1 MRQVI
6 AAALF
11 LLVTIPVFGWGQKG
25 HYLSNEAAT
34 YGTPSEMPGFFHRA
48 YPQLVYLSYD
58 PDRWRDSKG
67 KSLDAL
73 NPPDHF
79 LDYEYVE
86 HLELPPQRYKFIQL
100 LSDSGTLRRFS
111 IESTTPGFL
120 PWRIA
125 EMCELLEVQ
134 WRLWRQRDLPPE
146 ERQQVEANIIQ
157 LAGTL
162 GHYVADAANPHH
174 ASIHYNGWV
183 GWPNTNRFPNDC
195 DTHNR
200 FETQFVSRVME
211 SGQILPRMSEP
222 KLRSEYFN
230 TALGFIRS
238 SVSLIDPM
246 YRMDRDGGFRARKGT
261 ADSRAFTATRLAAGA
276 SLLRDLWWSTY
287 RNSAPK
293 VP

>member
-1 MRQVI
+1 MRSI
-6 AAALF
+6 LMTILLSCPLSLF
-11 LLVTIPVFGWGQKG
+11 AWGQHG

-34 YGTPSEMPGFFHRA
+34 FGTPSAMPAFFHRA

-58 PDRWRDSKG
+58 PDRWRGSSG

-79 LDYEYVE
+79 LDFEYVA
-86 HLELPPQRYKFIQL
+86 HLDLPPQRYKYLQL
-100 LSDSGTLRRFS
+100 LTESGTLRRFS
-111 IESTTPGFL
+111 IEPTTPGFL

-134 WRLWRQRDLPPE
+134 WRLWRQRDLSPE
-146 ERQQVEANIIQ
+146 DRLQVEGNIIQ

-162 GHYVADAANPHH
+162 GHYVADSANPHH

-183 GWPNTNRFPNDC
+183 GVPNTHRYANDC

-200 FETQFVSRVME
+200 FETQFVSQVMDI
-211 SGQILPRMSEP
+211 SQVLPALGEP
-222 KLRSEYFN
+222 KLRSDYFK
-230 TALGFIRS
+230 TSVDFIKA
-238 SVSLIDPM
+238 SVLLVETLYRID
-246 YRMDRDGGFRARKGT
+246 REGGFRKRSAT
-261 ADSRAFTATRLAAGA
+261 EESRTFVGNRLAAGA

-287 RNSAPK
+287 QNSAPK
-293 VP
+293 TP